1 MRSQTYRLVPL
12 SLLVLF
18 TASAFAQ
25 DQSKKCNQS
34 ARECEQEIR
43 QMLTGR
49 LYLGIEVE
57 QKASGLIVKTVVP
70 ESPASR
76 AYFEVGDRLMSVNG
90 SVTSQAS
97 IKEFKQIVNHLLDT
111 PHAGRIYIIVQRG
124 GILKKLDAHP
134 EPYSKAQID
143 KIVAQHLLEAHPV
156 TAQQGSPR

>member
-18 TASAFAQ
+18 TAGVFAQ

-49 LYLGIEVE
+49 LYLGIEVA
-57 QKASGLIVKTVVP
+57 QKTSGLIVKTVVP

-76 AYFEVGDRLMSVNG
+76 AYFEVGDRLRSVNG
-90 SVTSQAS
+90 SVTPEAY
-97 IKEFKQIVNHLLDT
+97 IEAVNKCVNH
-111 PHAGRIYIIVQRG
+111 HMNRHYAG
-124 GILKKLDAHP
+124 
-134 EPYSKAQID
+134 S
-143 KIVAQHLLEAHPV
+143 IVAY
-156 TAQQGSPR
+156 

>member
-1 MRSQTYRLVPL
+1 
-12 SLLVLF
+12 
-18 TASAFAQ
+18 
-25 DQSKKCNQS
+25 
-34 ARECEQEIR
+34 
-43 QMLTGR
+43 MLTGR

-97 IKEFKQIVNHLLDT
+97 IKEFKQIVNRLLDT